1 MSYDFILINSNY
13 QAKAFPAAICALWSK
28 VEINI
33 ATQNKQEILPLY
45 HAT

>member
-1 MSYDFILINSNY
+1 MSYDFIPINLNY
-13 QAKAFPAAICALWSK
+13 QAMTFPVAICALCSD
-28 VEINI
+28 VEVNI